1 MTASRRSPLRLSA
14 PLLGLL
20 LAAGPALGA
29 PLAYEDAL
37 KLALE
42 RNPALLGADQDLRS
56 AQGAL
61 LAAKGVFDPNLTAG
75 FNRASSLDQ
84 GLTFGFPTTTENR
97 SGGWDMGVNKYFA
110 TGTSAALNW
119 TNGQNKTLYSAEN
132 TERLDQVRQLGF
144 LNEDELY
151 TSRLTATVTQ
161 PLLEGFRMATNLS
174 AVRTARSAETQ
185 AEAERAR
192 VRQQTLSDTAKAYW
206 ALHRAGQL
214 HTLARASLE
223 VAREEQRV
231 VEAKVA
237 EGSLA
242 PLERAR
248 VAAVVVQAES
258 ALMDAGVA
266 ERQAS
271 DALQL
276 LVGGQPGEPVEAT
289 TPPAEVLELPIDAAE
304 AVRAALAQNPSLQAQ
319 RLRVDNGEQD
329 LGDARHRMLPQLDA
343 TASYGLAGFE
353 LGTEADP
360 TNSVATAASIFDGEQ
375 RSWSVGAN
383 LSVPMGNRAARGG
396 LDQRGAALQR
406 LKLDEQALARSIEQQ
421 VRAQVDTLRAGRTRV
436 ALAEANLRFAEET
449 LNAERALQATGRTV
463 QQNVLTA
470 IKNVDDAKVALQQA
484 RSDHLVA
491 IIELERLKGSL

>member
-1 MTASRRSPLRLSA
+1 
-14 PLLGLL
+14 
-20 LAAGPALGA
+20 
-29 PLAYEDAL
+29 
-37 KLALE
+37 
-42 RNPALLGADQDLRS
+42 
-56 AQGAL
+56 
-61 LAAKGVFDPNLTAG
+61 
-75 FNRASSLDQ
+75 
-84 GLTFGFPTTTENR
+84 
-97 SGGWDMGVNKYFA
+97 
-110 TGTSAALNW
+110 
-119 TNGQNKTLYSAEN
+119 
-132 TERLDQVRQLGF
+132 
-144 LNEDELY
+144 
-151 TSRLTATVTQ
+151 
-161 PLLEGFRMATNLS
+161 
-174 AVRTARSAETQ
+174 
-185 AEAERAR
+185 
-192 VRQQTLSDTAKAYW
+192 
-206 ALHRAGQL
+206 
-214 HTLARASLE
+214 
-223 VAREEQRV
+223 
-231 VEAKVA
+231 
-237 EGSLA
+237 
-242 PLERAR
+242 
-248 VAAVVVQAES
+248 
-258 ALMDAGVA
+258 MDAGVA

-276 LVGGQPGEPVEAT
+276 LVGGQPGEPIEAT

-319 RLRVDNGEQD
+319 RLRVDNAEQD

-353 LGTEADP
+353 LGTAADP